1 MIDVMLCIFYHLQ
14 FFKSVLSEAP
24 QHGRGAGRTNSEKLV
39 NKASKSHLRPSTYLT
54 TPVLEL
60 WSSKDQLT
68 LLWFSVCLMP
78 SVIL

>member
-1 MIDVMLCIFYHLQ
+1 MQGSRQGQILE
-14 FFKSVLSEAP
+14 K
-24 QHGRGAGRTNSEKLV
+24 KLV
-39 NKASKSHLRPSTYLT
+39 TKSICKSHLCRPSTYLT

-78 SVIL
+78 SVILGSYRGPIFSNPW